1 MYVHVHIYTY
11 IVILPYMKYNVLLY
25 CLMIYVFSLVLD
37 VLMVGF
43 SEPIFS
49 VSENNGSVIVTVVT
63 DKDFSFDFTINVTVS
78 PGTAEG
84 LYCSFRLYK
93 TPTSYIT

>member
-1 MYVHVHIYTY
+1 
-11 IVILPYMKYNVLLY
+11 MKDNELLY
-25 CLMIYVFSLVLD
+25 CLISLVLD

-49 VSENNGSVIVTVVT
+49 VSENNGSVTVTVVT
-63 DKDFSFDFTINVTVS
+63 DKDFSFDFTVNVTVS

-84 LYCSFRLYK
+84 LYCSFRLYVYRRLL
-93 TPTSYIT
+93 PT